1 MVGMDRGRGAWK
13 YEFTHR
19 LAGSWH
25 DLADLAGISP
35 AERARWH
42 TGYEAG
48 EIWDWLEARGRL
60 GELPGLCERAGRP
73 DLAALLAGVVTGARP
88 RPMMVPAANRVR
100 IARPGLHQQV
110 LDAFRSDAGSTVG
123 VTAAV
128 RGTGGFGKTT
138 LAEMVSADPR
148 VRDTFP
154 GGILWV
160 EVGNAPEGRI
170 PVKIHE
176 LVRELTGSAAVT
188 VDPRRAGGQL
198 AEALGSERT
207 LLVVDDVW
215 TPGQLAPFEVGAPS
229 CVRLVTTRNAAS
241 LPRGSRSVPVE
252 QMLPDEARDLLLYD
266 VDRPGSD
273 EVVARLLT
281 MSGRWPLLLGLIN
294 GALVRLVEQGNSTD
308 DSLAEV
314 EARLRADGPFGFDAD
329 RPDSRRDAVDMTLA
343 ASLHFL
349 RPEHRERYLELAIF
363 PDSEPVPLT
372 VLHRW
377 WGETGGL
384 DDAAVRKLCLLL
396 AEQSLILRY
405 QLNPPQIHLH
415 DVVLQ
420 SLRGL
425 LGPQRLDRMRRRW
438 LDRQRPLT
446 SEQLDDDDED

>member
-1 MVGMDRGRGAWK
+1 MVGMDRDLGAVK
-13 YEFTHR
+13 YEFTQR
-19 LAGSWH
+19 LGDSWP

-35 AERARWH
+35 ADRARWRP
-42 TGYEAG
+42 GYEAG
-48 EIWDWLEARGRL
+48 GIWDWLEVRRRL
-60 GELPGLCERAGRP
+60 HELPGLCGQARRP
-73 DLAALLAGVVTGARP
+73 DLVASLGGRLTGAGP
-88 RPMMVPAANRVR
+88 RPMMVPVANRVR
-100 IARPGLHQQV
+100 IARPGLHRQV

-154 GGILWV
+154 GGILWI
-160 EVGNAPEGRI
+160 EVGNAPEGRL

-176 LVRELTGSAAVT
+176 LLQELTGSAAVT

-198 AEALGSERT
+198 AEALGDERT
-207 LLVVDDVW
+207 LLVLDDVW
-215 TPGQLAPFEVGAPS
+215 TAGQLAPFQVGAPS

-252 QMLPDEARDLLLYD
+252 EMLPGEARDLLLYD
-266 VDRPGSD
+266 VDPPGSD
-273 EVVARLLT
+273 EVVDRLLI

-314 EARLRADGPFGFDAD
+314 ETRLRAGGPFTFDAD
-329 RPDSRRDAVDMTLA
+329 RPESRRDAVDTTLG

-349 RPEHRERYLELAIF
+349 RPEHRERYLELAVF
-363 PDSEPVPLT
+363 PESEPVPLD
-372 VLHRW
+372 VLRRW
-377 WGETGGL
+377 WGATGGL

-425 LGPQRLDRMRRRW
+425 LGPQRLDQMRRRW
-438 LDRQRPLT
+438 LDLQRPLT
-446 SEQLDDDDED
+446 LQQLDDDDED

>member
-1 MVGMDRGRGAWK
+1 
-13 YEFTHR
+13 
-19 LAGSWH
+19 
-25 DLADLAGISP
+25 
-35 AERARWH
+35 
-42 TGYEAG
+42 
-48 EIWDWLEARGRL
+48 
-60 GELPGLCERAGRP
+60 
-73 DLAALLAGVVTGARP
+73 
-88 RPMMVPAANRVR
+88 MMVPVANRVR

-154 GGILWV
+154 GGILWI
-160 EVGNAPEGRI
+160 ELGNAPEGRI

-198 AEALGSERT
+198 AEALGGERT
-207 LLVVDDVW
+207 LLVIDDVW
-215 TPGQLAPFEVGAPS
+215 TAGQLAPFQIGAPS

-252 QMLPDEARDLLLYD
+252 EMQPDEARDLLLYD
-266 VDRPGSD
+266 IDPPTSD

-294 GALVRLVEQGNSTD
+294 GALGRLVEQGNSTD

-314 EARLRADGPFGFDAD
+314 ETRLRADGPFSFDAD
-329 RPDSRRDAVDMTLA
+329 RPEGRRDAVDATLG

-349 RPEHRERYLELAIF
+349 RPDHRERYLELAVF
-363 PDSEPVPLT
+363 PESEPVPLT
-372 VLHRW
+372 VLRRW
-377 WGETGGL
+377 WGATGGL

-425 LGPQRLDRMRRRW
+425 LGPQRLDRMRRQW

-446 SEQLDDDDED
+446 RQQLDDDDED

>member
-1 MVGMDRGRGAWK
+1 MDRDRGAVK
-13 YEFTHR
+13 YEFIQR
-19 LAGSWH
+19 LADGWS
-25 DLADLAGISP
+25 DLADLTGTSA
-35 AERARWH
+35 AERARWRP
-42 TGYEAG
+42 GYEAG
-48 EIWDWLEARGRL
+48 EIWDWLEVRRRL
-60 GELPGLCERAGRP
+60 RELPELCVRAGRP
-73 DLAALLAGVVTGARP
+73 DLAAILTGALTGAGS

-100 IARPGLHQQV
+100 IARSGLHQQV
-110 LDAFRSDAGSTVG
+110 LDAFRGDAGSTVG
-123 VTAAV
+123 VTAGV

-138 LAEMVSADPR
+138 LAEMVTADPR

-170 PVKIHE
+170 PIKIHE
-176 LVRELTGSAAVT
+176 LVQELTGPAAVA

-198 AEALGSERT
+198 AEALGGERT
-207 LLVVDDVW
+207 LLVIDDVW
-215 TPGQLAPFEVGAPS
+215 TPGQLAPFQVGAPS

-252 QMLPDEARDLLLYD
+252 EMQPDEARDLLLYG

-314 EARLRADGPFGFDAD
+314 ETRLRADGPSSFDAD
-329 RPDSRRDAVDMTLA
+329 RPQSRRDAVDTTLA

-349 RPEHRERYLELAIF
+349 RPDHRERYLELAIF
-363 PDSEPVPLT
+363 PETAPVPLT
-372 VLHRW
+372 ALRRW
-377 WGETGGL
+377 WGSTGGL

-415 DVVLQ
+415 DVVVQ

-425 LGPQRLDRMRRRW
+425 LGPQRLTRMRGQW
-438 LDRQRPLT
+438 LDLQRPLT
-446 SEQLDDDDED
+446 PQQLDDDED